1 MSARPRATPAGVTL
15 RHWTIDRLSFKGGR
29 EEPSPA
35 SSGTELADGRL
46 LRLVAS
52 RLARLEAP
60 RIRLTA

>member
-1 MSARPRATPAGVTL
+1 MSAQRRAPRAGVTL
-15 RHWTIDRLSFKGGR
+15 RHWTTDRLSFKGGQ
-29 EEPSPA
+29 EEPSTG

-52 RLARLEAP
+52 KLTLLAAP